1 MKHLKKTNNNA
12 HVTNV
17 VFSKFHKTKSI
28 SKIQYGFTLVEVLI
42 ALVISSIALLG
53 LAAGQLKSLQY
64 ATNSFNYTVSLV
76 QANNAVER
84 TWANLCSIQTP
95 NIAYDAAYYTAN
107 FQPQISAYT
116 LIPIPDPRAGAAF
129 TNNLDI
135 SVSWSDARMADPDL
149 SIIRIS
155 AQFPVICP

>member
-12 HVTNV
+12 LVTNV
-17 VFSKFHKTKSI
+17 VFSKFNKTKSI

-84 TWANLCSIQTP
+84 TWANLCDIQSGIT
-95 NIAYDAAYYTAN
+95 AYDAAYSAAN
-107 FQPQISAYT
+107 FQPQIGAYS
-116 LIPIPDPRAGAAF
+116 LVAIPAPGAAF
-129 TNNLDI
+129 SDNLNI
-135 SVSWSDARMADPDL
+135 SVSWSDARMADPNISRISIDAVFL
-149 SIIRIS
+149 SICR
-155 AQFPVICP
+155 P